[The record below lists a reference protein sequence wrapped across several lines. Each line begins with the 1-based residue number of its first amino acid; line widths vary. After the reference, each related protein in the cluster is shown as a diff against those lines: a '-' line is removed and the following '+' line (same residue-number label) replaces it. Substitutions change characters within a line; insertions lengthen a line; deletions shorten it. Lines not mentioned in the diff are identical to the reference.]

1 MYTFLT
7 HMNKGSIAEHYFHTV
22 LQGDLLCS
30 LLNGQGEAERRAGA
44 RLHPGAHG
52 VGWDGR

>member
-1 MYTFLT
+1 
-7 HMNKGSIAEHYFHTV
+7 MNQGSIAEQYFHTV

-30 LLNGQGEAERRAGA
+30 LLDSQGEAERRAGA
-44 RLHPGAHG
+44 GLHPGAHG